1 MPTNLPFF
9 GTSLSIVSCVV
20 NFGRKFRFVLS
31 PQPTPATLLYLAKRC
46 KWANKEELAKLE
58 HVEVCPKSMEL
69 TEEIAQ
75 RIESDG
81 GGALI
86 IDYGLNGIVS
96 DSLQV

>member
-1 MPTNLPFF
+1 
-9 GTSLSIVSCVV
+9 
-20 NFGRKFRFVLS
+20 
-31 PQPTPATLLYLAKRC
+31 
-46 KWANKEELAKLE
+46 
-58 HVEVCPKSMEL
+58 MEL